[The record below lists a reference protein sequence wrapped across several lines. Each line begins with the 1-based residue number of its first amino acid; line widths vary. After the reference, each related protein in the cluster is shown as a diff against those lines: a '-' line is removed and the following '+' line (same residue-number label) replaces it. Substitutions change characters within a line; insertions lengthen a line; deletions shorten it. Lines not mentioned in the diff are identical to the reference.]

1 MSIKEDVK
9 AYMKEKKDIIKQ
21 IEQLD
26 KEIAELEASI
36 VKKYDEVEVIKQRI
50 KRI

>member
-1 MSIKEDVK
+1 
-9 AYMKEKKDIIKQ
+9 MKEKKDIIKQ